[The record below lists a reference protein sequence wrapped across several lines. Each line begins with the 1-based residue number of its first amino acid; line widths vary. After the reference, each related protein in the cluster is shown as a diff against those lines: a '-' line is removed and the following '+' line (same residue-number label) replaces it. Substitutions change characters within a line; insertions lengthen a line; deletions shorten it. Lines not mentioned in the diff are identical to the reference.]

1 LNRTETKRHSLV
13 LRPMRPADIDKVIG
27 IEQECFPDPWPRS
40 AFEDIIKNPD
50 HGAPVAV
57 NNDKVIAYGC
67 YLIIASEA
75 HLTNLAVSP
84 KFRRK
89 SVARQLLQYI
99 LDIAK
104 RKECEY
110 ILLEV
115 RPRNE
120 SAIAFYE
127 NAGFK
132 LLYRRPRYYRNPV
145 EDALVMVYY
154 FSENESSE

>member
-1 LNRTETKRHSLV
+1 MNKTAVNKSLKLTV
-13 LRPMRPADIDKVIG
+13 RPMKSSDIEKVIA
-27 IEQECFPDPWPRS
+27 IEKDCFPDPWPRS
-40 AFEDIIKNPD
+40 AFESIVDSPD
-50 HGAPVAV
+50 HGARVAIFENKIV
-57 NNDKVIAYGC
+57 GYAC
-67 YLIIASEA
+67 YLIITAEA
-75 HLTNLAVSP
+75 HLTNLAVAP
-84 KFRRK
+84 EFRRK
-89 SVARQLLQYI
+89 SAAKQLLAEI
-99 LDIAK
+99 LKIAE

-127 NAGFK
+127 SAGFK

-154 FSENESSE
+154 FGDYEKK

>member
-1 LNRTETKRHSLV
+1 MGSGDVEAVAS
-13 LRPMRPADIDKVIG
+13 
-27 IEQECFPDPWPRS
+27 IEKECFPDPWPRS
-40 AFEDIIKNPD
+40 AFEDIVRSND
-50 HGAPVAV
+50 HGGMVAV
-57 NNDKVIAYGC
+57 HEDKVIAYGC
-67 YLIIASEA
+67 YLIIAREA
-75 HLTNLAVSP
+75 HLTNLAVAP
-84 KFRRK
+84 EYRRK
-89 SVARQLLQYI
+89 TVARQI
-99 LDIAK
+99 LEHILEMAR

-120 SAIAFYE
+120 SAVAFYE

-154 FSENESSE
+154 FSENKS

>member
-1 LNRTETKRHSLV
+1 MSKTATKGLKTTV
-13 LRPMRPADIDKVIG
+13 RPLKSGDIEKIIA
-27 IEQECFPDPWPRS
+27 IEKACFQDPWPRS
-40 AFEDIIKNPD
+40 AFESIIDSPD
-50 HGAPVAV
+50 HGARVAV
-57 NNDKVIAYGC
+57 FENKKIVAYGC
-67 YLIIASEA
+67 YLIIANEA

-84 KFRRK
+84 EFRRK
-89 SVARQLLQYI
+89 SVARVLLSEI
-99 LDIAK
+99 MEIAR

-127 NAGFK
+127 NSGFK

-154 FSENESSE
+154 FPENEKK